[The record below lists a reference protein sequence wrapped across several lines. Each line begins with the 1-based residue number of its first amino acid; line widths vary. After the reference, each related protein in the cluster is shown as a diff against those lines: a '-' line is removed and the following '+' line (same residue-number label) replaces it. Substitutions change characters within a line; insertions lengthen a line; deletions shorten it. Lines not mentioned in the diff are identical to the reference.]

1 MNALL
6 AATLCSIVLS
16 SVVLS
21 SVPAAAAA
29 YVLVRRSDK
38 GSRRRH
44 R

>member
-6 AATLCSIVLS
+6 AATLCSI
-16 SVVLS
+16 VLS

-29 YVLVRRSDK
+29 YVLVRRSDR
-38 GSRRRH
+38 GPRRRH